1 MVKRS
6 RLVAFLLI
14 ILLIFSGLGITGKD
28 ILQGIKL
35 GLDLQGGF
43 EVLYEVKPAKEGQKI
58 DRDALTATVETLYNR
73 IDVLGVSEPY
83 IQIEGENRIRVQ
95 LAGVRDQNEARE
107 ILATEANLTFRDVND
122 NLLMDGSDLV
132 EGGAKQ
138 SFDELGRPNVVLKLK
153 DARKFGDITRKIVN
167 MPPGENL
174 LIIWMDFE
182 EGTDSFRETGA
193 DNEKVISAARVDQ
206 VFNQDSV
213 SIVGN
218 FTPEEA
224 TTLANLLNAGA
235 LPVQLDEVFST
246 SVGAQFGE
254 QALDKTVLAGIIAL
268 IAIFVFMIAYY
279 RLPGLVATI
288 ALAVYLYLTLLVFN
302 LMHGV
307 LTLPGIAAVILG
319 LGMAVDANVIT
330 YERFKEELKVGRPL
344 QAAYKVGSSVS
355 LTSIIDANLTSLLAA
370 FVLFFYGTS
379 SVKGFATLLIV
390 SILVSF
396 ITAVYGSRFLLG
408 LLVKSNLFKS
418 PVWYGVRQKDIR
430 DLRENVETI
439 DLPTK
444 FDGINFVQ
452 NRKKFFI
459 FSGAVLAIGLV
470 SLLAF
475 KLNLGID
482 YSHGTR
488 IDVFADQSISAEE
501 YQEHLKKLGIETDDI
516 VISGDEKNIGVA
528 RTQQVLSQE
537 EIAGLKAYFND
548 EYGKE
553 PNVSTVSPMVG
564 KELAKNAMIAVLL
577 ASVGIILYVAVRF
590 EMRMSVPAVL
600 ALFFDAFLIITVFSL
615 TRFEVD
621 LTFIAAVLTII
632 GYSINDTIVTFD
644 RIRENM
650 RKRKRIKKAEEIADI
665 VNRSLRQTLGR
676 TVITTITTLIA
687 VASLLIFGSEA
698 IFNFSFALF
707 IGLIA
712 GVYSSLFIAAQLYY
726 VWKAKELKTKGVLI
740 TFKEKKKFSD
750 EPQV

>member
-430 DLRENVETI
+430 DLRENVEAI

>member
-430 DLRENVETI
+430 DLRENVEAI

-676 TVITTITTLIA
+676 TVITTITTIIA